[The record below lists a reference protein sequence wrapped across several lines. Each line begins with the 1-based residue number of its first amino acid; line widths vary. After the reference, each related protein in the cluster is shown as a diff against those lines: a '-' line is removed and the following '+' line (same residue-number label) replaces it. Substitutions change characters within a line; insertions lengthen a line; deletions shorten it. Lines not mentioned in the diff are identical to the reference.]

1 MELKGLWEVCSAQI
15 FDMNEMGMVWKTK
28 EEAAGLDDDMSDMV
42 YNTLFEFKDGGI
54 LNMMMKGPAVDSVP
68 KDELD
73 AAVKVG
79 KVVVEDGYCYIC
91 DAKNW
96 KEEDGK
102 ILIDSKEEGEV
113 FGEKINPWRE
123 VIEEGNTLI
132 VLDNYQIVKIG
143 ETPSSVRKKE
153 AKVLTPEMLEA
164 VGTYKGLYTKMV
176 CDETKNEEEFSLEL
190 KDDGTGISK
199 RNGLEI
205 KVPDWSVENGEVK
218 LTEKYLGKIDYT
230 GKLDGKNLNLF
241 NDDPSKPMTYE
252 YVYEK
257 I

>member
-1 MELKGLWEVCSAQI
+1 MELKGLWEVCSAQV
-15 FDMNEMGMVWKTK
+15 FDMNSMEMVWKTRD
-28 EEAAGLDDDMSDMV
+28 EAASLEDEMSKMLFA
-42 YNTLFEFKDGGI
+42 TLFDFKEDGVLGM
-54 LNMMMKGPAVDSVP
+54 LVKGPAVADVP

-79 KVVVEDGYCYIC
+79 KVVIEDGYCYISEE
-91 DAKNW
+91 KSW

-102 ILIDSKEEGEV
+102 ILIDSGEKGEV
-113 FGEKINPWRE
+113 FGEAINPWKE
-123 VIEEGNTLI
+123 AAEEGNTLI
-132 VLDNYQIVKIG
+132 VLDHYQIVKVG
-143 ETPSSVRKKE
+143 ETPNSVRKKE
-153 AKVLTPEMLEA
+153 IKTLTPEMLAA

-190 KDDGTGISK
+190 KDDGTGVSK
-199 RNGLEI
+199 RNDLEI

-218 LTEKYLGKIDYT
+218 LTEKFLGTLDYT
-230 GKLDGKNLNLF
+230 GKLDGNKLSLF
-241 NDDPSKPMTYE
+241 NGDPNAPMTYE